1 MGKKILQLYL
11 AKNDVPNSEA
21 CATLD
26 LPASPWELQDALD
39 RVRLRPGE
47 ELYLQVDKFYEL
59 YHVGLQIA
67 DEDYS
72 LLEWNTLAEALAS
85 LDEYQELAFCGL
97 LQIEIK
103 RRVQD
108 NSGVITIQDLCDM
121 AASVECCHVV
131 PNVIT
136 DEQLGRFYVENDFL
150 PELTDIPDS
159 VFEWLDF
166 AKIGKQMRQDEGG
179 VFNQVGLRGPMGY
192 IVRSEELRKAP
203 PCPKGLP
210 QRPDYLFRLTLGLH
224 PDMGDD
230 RTAVL
235 VLPASEEKL
244 TAVQEQLGT
253 LKWENTVVLDYDGI
267 LPNAAFFADLPME
280 LDAFNELAAAVRDM
294 PLPEKQIPKL
304 KALLEH
310 FNVRE
315 IGEAMSLVAHIDDYV
330 LTPAISSPQ
339 EHAIGW
345 LYGLTEDR
353 FADLV
358 IAHADLY
365 RLGNAIIQ
373 EDHAALTP
381 YGLLNRTDY
390 EPMLSPIQ
398 QKQGS
403 EMTMQ

>member
-11 AKNDVPNSEA
+11 AKKDVPNSEA

-39 RVRLRPGE
+39 RVRLQPGE

-59 YHVGLQIA
+59 YHTGLQIA
-67 DEDYS
+67 DQDYS
-72 LLEWNTLAEALAS
+72 LLEWNTLATALAS

-103 RRVQD
+103 RKMKE
-108 NSGVITIQDLCDM
+108 NAGTFTLQDLCDL
-121 AASVECCHVV
+121 AASEECCHVI

-136 DEQLGRFYVENDFL
+136 DEQLGRFYAENDFL
-150 PELTDIPDS
+150 PELTELPDS
-159 VFEWLDF
+159 VFELLDF
-166 AKIGKQMRQDEGG
+166 AKIGQQMRHGENG
-179 VFNQVGLRGPMGY
+179 VFDQVGLRGRMGY
-192 IVRSEELRKAP
+192 IVQSEELRKAP

-210 QRPDYLFRLTLGLH
+210 RRPDYLFRLTLGLH
-224 PDMGDD
+224 SDIGDD

-235 VLPASEEKL
+235 VLPASEAEL
-244 TAVQEQLGT
+244 TAAQEQLGT
-253 LKWENTVVLDYDGI
+253 LKLENTVVLDYDGI
-267 LPNAAFFADLPME
+267 LPNAAFFADLLME
-280 LDAFNELAAAVRDM
+280 LDAFNELAAAVRNM
-294 PLPEKQIPKL
+294 PSPEKQIPKL

-310 FNVRE
+310 FKVEE
-315 IGEAMSLVAHIDDYV
+315 IGKAMSLVAHIDDYV

-345 LYGLTEDR
+345 LYSLTEDR
-353 FADLV
+353 FADLL

-373 EDHAALTP
+373 EDNAALTS

-390 EPMLSPIQ
+390 EPMLESV
-398 QKQGS
+398 QKWH
-403 EMTMQ
+403 EIRM

>member
-11 AKNDVPNSEA
+11 AKNDVPNNEA

-59 YHVGLQIA
+59 YHAGLQIA

-103 RRVQD
+103 HKMKE
-108 NSGVITIQDLCDM
+108 NAGTFTLQDLCDL
-121 AASVECCHVV
+121 AASEECCHVI

-136 DEQLGRFYVENDFL
+136 DEQLGRFYAENDFL
-150 PELTDIPDS
+150 PELTELPDS
-159 VFEWLDF
+159 VFELLDF
-166 AKIGKQMRQDEGG
+166 AKIGQQMRHGENG
-179 VFNQVGLRGPMGY
+179 VFDQVGLRGPMGY
-192 IVRSEELRKAP
+192 IVQSEELRKAP

-210 QRPDYLFRLTLGLH
+210 RRPEYLFRLTLGLD
-224 PDMGDD
+224 PDLGED
-230 RTAVL
+230 RTVTL
-235 VLPASEEKL
+235 ELPATDAELLAAK
-244 TAVQEQLGT
+244 EQLGIARWDEAM
-253 LKWENTVVLDYDGI
+253 LNDYDGI
-267 LPNAAFFADLPME
+267 IPYAGEFADPLIEME
-280 LDAFNELAAAVRDM
+280 RFNAFTKIVKDIQKE
-294 PLPEKQIPKL
+294 QIPKL

-310 FNVRE
+310 FEVKNL
-315 IGEAMSLVAHIDDYV
+315 GEAMSLAEHMEDYV

-373 EDHAALTP
+373 EDNAALTS

-390 EPMLSPIQ
+390 EPMLMPVREQ
-398 QKQGS
+398 
-403 EMTMQ
+403 MDMDMQ

>member
-1 MGKKILQLYL
+1 MDKKILQLYL

-47 ELYLQVDKFYEL
+47 ELYLQIDRFYDFYPVEL
-59 YHVGLQIA
+59 QVEGQ
-67 DEDYS
+67 DYS
-72 LLEWNTLAEALAS
+72 LLEWNTLAKALA
-85 LDEYQELAFCGL
+85 LMDEQQALSFYGL
-97 LQIEIK
+97 LQIETK
-103 RRVQD
+103 RRMKE
-108 NSGVITIQDLCDM
+108 NAGAFTLQDLCDL
-121 AASVECCHVV
+121 AASEECCHVV

-136 DEQLGRFYVENDFL
+136 DEQLGRFYAENDFL
-150 PELTDIPDS
+150 PELTDIPDNI
-159 VFEWLDF
+159 FEWLDF
-166 AKIGKQMRQDEGG
+166 AKIGKLMRCGENG
-179 VFNQVGLRGPMGY
+179 VFDQVGLHGPMGY
-192 IVRSEELRKAP
+192 IVRSEDLRKAP

-210 QRPDYLFRLTLGLH
+210 QRPDYLFHLTLGLD
-224 PDMGDD
+224 PDLGKE
-230 RTAVL
+230 RTVTL
-235 VLPASEEKL
+235 ELPATDAEL
-244 TAVQEQLGT
+244 QTAKEQLGIARWDEAMLT
-253 LKWENTVVLDYDGI
+253 DYDGI
-267 LPNAAFFADLPME
+267 IPYVGEIADLPSE
-280 LDAFNELAAAVRDM
+280 LERFNAFTKIVRDI
-294 PLPEKQIPKL
+294 PKEQIPKL

-310 FNVRE
+310 FEVKNL
-315 IGEAMSLVAHIDDYV
+315 GEVMSLAEHMEDYV
-330 LTPAISSPQ
+330 LTPSISSPQ

-373 EDHAALTP
+373 EDNAALTS

>member
-26 LPASPWELQDALD
+26 LPASPWELQGALD
-39 RVRLRPGE
+39 RVRLQPGE

-59 YHVGLQIA
+59 YHTGLQIA
-67 DEDYS
+67 DQDYS
-72 LLEWNTLAEALAS
+72 LLEWNTLATALAS
-85 LDEYQELAFCGL
+85 LDEYQELVFCGL
-97 LQIEIK
+97 LQMEIK

-108 NSGVITIQDLCDM
+108 NSGVITIQDLCDLT
-121 AASVECCHVV
+121 ASVECCHVV

-136 DEQLGRFYVENDFL
+136 DEQLGRFYAENDFL
-150 PELTDIPDS
+150 PELTSLPDS

-166 AKIGKQMRQDEGG
+166 DKIGKLMRYGENG
-179 VFNQVGLRGPMGY
+179 VFDQVGLHGPMGY

-210 QRPDYLFRLTLGLH
+210 RRPDYLFRLTIGLDPELGK
-224 PDMGDD
+224 D
-230 RTAVL
+230 RTVTL
-235 VLPASEEKL
+235 ELPAADAELLAAK
-244 TAVQEQLGT
+244 EQLGVAR
-253 LKWENTVVLDYDGI
+253 WDDAVLTDYDGI
-267 LPNAAFFADLPME
+267 IPYVGEFADPLIEME
-280 LDAFNELAAAVRDM
+280 GFNAFTKIVKEI
-294 PLPEKQIPKL
+294 PKEQIPKL

-310 FNVRE
+310 FEVKNL
-315 IGEAMSLVAHIDDYV
+315 GEAMSLAEHMEDYV
-330 LTPAISSPQ
+330 LTPSISSPQ

-353 FADLV
+353 FADLLISYV
-358 IAHADLY
+358 DLY

-373 EDHAALTP
+373 EDQAALTS

-390 EPMLSPIQ
+390 EPMLMPVREQ
-398 QKQGS
+398 
-403 EMTMQ
+403 MDMDMQ

>member
-59 YHVGLQIA
+59 YHAGLQIA

-72 LLEWNTLAEALAS
+72 LLEWNTLATALAS

-103 RRVQD
+103 RKMKE
-108 NSGVITIQDLCDM
+108 NAGTFTLQDLCDL
-121 AASVECCHVV
+121 AASEECCHVI

-136 DEQLGRFYVENDFL
+136 DEQLGRFYAENDFL
-150 PELTDIPDS
+150 PELTELPDS
-159 VFEWLDF
+159 VFELLDF
-166 AKIGKQMRQDEGG
+166 AKIGQQMRHGENG
-179 VFNQVGLRGPMGY
+179 VFDQVGLHGPMGY
-192 IVRSEELRKAP
+192 IVQSEELRKAP

-210 QRPDYLFRLTLGLH
+210 QRPDYLFRLTLGLD
-224 PDMGDD
+224 PDLGKD
-230 RTAVL
+230 RTVTL
-235 VLPASEEKL
+235 ELPATDAELQAAK
-244 TAVQEQLGT
+244 EQLGIVRWDEAILT
-253 LKWENTVVLDYDGI
+253 DYDGI
-267 LPNAAFFADLPME
+267 IPYAGEFADPLIEME
-280 LDAFNELAAAVRDM
+280 RFNAFTKIVKDIPKE
-294 PLPEKQIPKL
+294 QIPKL

-310 FNVRE
+310 FEVKNL
-315 IGEAMSLVAHIDDYV
+315 GEAMSLAEHMGDYV

-353 FADLV
+353 FADLL
-358 IAHADLY
+358 ISYADLY

-373 EDHAALTP
+373 EDNAALTP

>member
-11 AKNDVPNSEA
+11 AKNDVPNNEA

-59 YHVGLQIA
+59 YHAGLQIA

-103 RRVQD
+103 HKMKE
-108 NSGVITIQDLCDM
+108 NAGTFTLQDLCDL
-121 AASVECCHVV
+121 AASEECCHVI

-136 DEQLGRFYVENDFL
+136 DEQLGRFYAENDFL
-150 PELTDIPDS
+150 PELTELPDS
-159 VFEWLDF
+159 VFELLDF
-166 AKIGKQMRQDEGG
+166 AKIGQQMRHGENG
-179 VFNQVGLRGPMGY
+179 VFDQVGLRGPMGY
-192 IVRSEELRKAP
+192 IVQSEELRKAP

-210 QRPDYLFRLTLGLH
+210 RRPEYLFRLTLGLD
-224 PDMGDD
+224 PDLGED
-230 RTAVL
+230 RTVTL
-235 VLPASEEKL
+235 ELPATDAELLAAK
-244 TAVQEQLGT
+244 EQLGIARWDEAM
-253 LKWENTVVLDYDGI
+253 LNDYDGI
-267 LPNAAFFADLPME
+267 IPYAGEFADPLIE
-280 LDAFNELAAAVRDM
+280 LERFNAFTKIVKDIPKEQV
-294 PLPEKQIPKL
+294 PKL

-310 FNVRE
+310 FEVKNL
-315 IGEAMSLVAHIDDYV
+315 GEAMSLAEHMEDYV

-373 EDHAALTP
+373 EDNAALTS

-390 EPMLSPIQ
+390 EPMLMPVREQ
-398 QKQGS
+398 
-403 EMTMQ
+403 MDMDMQ